1 MKMSSGFHS
10 ILVILFICFLYSCN
24 KIHYYPDKEYSEV
37 NTLILAH
44 RAGGGGT
51 SNLQENSLE
60 AAKYGLSILDGIE
73 VDIQLSKSRTLWLY
87 HGAEL
92 PVCGGITYECFPEI
106 FDNQIIELDSCNG
119 DEYNF
124 TKLEEIFAF
133 MSLNYPDKH
142 ISLDVQPWYPCAFTS
157 INIVG
162 EMNVIADE
170 VIRLTEKYNL
180 QNCVMVES
188 QTATFLDNIKKNS
201 TGIES
206 YLTSWGG
213 PERAMLLALSAGYTG
228 ISVKFKPEYEREVT
242 AEDIYLM
249 RKKGLKIQLW
259 TVNSEEDIIEAVSI
273 KPDYIQTDNFE
284 YFEQLN

>member
-1 MKMSSGFHS
+1 MNLKIVIILSS
-10 ILVILFICFLYSCN
+10 LTLYTFFSCN
-24 KIHYYPDKEYSEV
+24 KINYYPDKDYKEV
-37 NTLILAH
+37 TTLILAH

-51 SNLQENSLE
+51 SHLQQNSLE
-60 AAKYGLSILDGIE
+60 AARYGFSIVDGIE
-73 VDIQLSKSRTLWLY
+73 VDIQLSKDRTIWLY

-92 PVCGGITYECFPEI
+92 PECEGISYECFPEV

-124 TKLEEIFAF
+124 TKLEDIFAF

-142 ISLDVQPWYPCAFTS
+142 ISLDVQPWYPCALTS

-170 VIRLTEKYNL
+170 IIRLTDKYNL

-188 QTATFLDNIKKNS
+188 QTATFLDNIKKNG
-201 TGIES
+201 TGIEC

-213 PERAMLLALSAGYTG
+213 TERAMLLALTAGYTG
-228 ISVKFKPEYEREVT
+228 ISVKFKPENEKEVS
-242 AEDIYLM
+242 AEDIYLL

-259 TVNSEEDIIEAVSI
+259 TVNSEEDINDALSVN
-273 KPDYIQTDNFE
+273 PDYIQTDNLE
-284 YFEQLN
+284 YIEQLN

>member
-1 MKMSSGFHS
+1 MKYQFEFQT
-10 ILVILFICFLYSCN
+10 ILTILNICFLYSCN
-24 KIHYYPDKEYSEV
+24 KIKYYPDKEYGDV

-60 AAKYGLSILDGIE
+60 AAKYGLSFVDGIE

-87 HGAEL
+87 HGAEI
-92 PVCGGITYECFPEI
+92 PECGGITYECFPEI
-106 FDNQIIELDSCNG
+106 FDYQVIQLDSCNE
-119 DEYNF
+119 DELNF
-124 TKLEEIFAF
+124 TKLEDIFAY
-133 MSLNYPDKH
+133 MTTYYPEKY
-142 ISLDVQPWYPCAFTS
+142 ISLDVQPWYPCASTS
-157 INIVG
+157 LNIVG

-170 VIRLTEKYNL
+170 IIRLTKKYNF
-180 QNCVMVES
+180 QNHVMVES

-201 TGIES
+201 TGIEC

-213 PERAMLLALSAGYTG
+213 SERAMLLALTAGYTG
-228 ISVKFKPEYEREVT
+228 ISVKFKPEVEKEVT

-259 TVNSEEDIIEAVSI
+259 SVSSEEDIIEALSI
-273 KPDYIQTDNFE
+273 TPDYIQTDNFK
-284 YFEQLN
+284 YFE